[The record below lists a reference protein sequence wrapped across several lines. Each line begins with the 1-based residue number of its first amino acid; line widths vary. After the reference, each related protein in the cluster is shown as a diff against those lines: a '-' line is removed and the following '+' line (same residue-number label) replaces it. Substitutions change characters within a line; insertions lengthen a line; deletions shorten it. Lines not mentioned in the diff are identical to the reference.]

1 MSRDDVIKKLQE
13 RKHAGL
19 VLFSSG
25 STGEPKI
32 VLHDWNKLV
41 AKAMRKPNPAYRN
54 WTVIGMLGMDH
65 IGGVNTLLF
74 CLANQCRL
82 VFPESRTPNDVMKC
96 IEHNKV
102 QILPTTPSFL
112 RMTLM
117 RGAHRDFDT
126 SSLRLI
132 TYGTEPMDDDLLALV
147 SEAFPAA
154 ILKQTYGLTEVGI
167 LSTKSKNRGS
177 LMMKVGGDGYQTR
190 VVDGMLEIKAETS
203 MVGYLNAPDPFTED
217 GWFKTM
223 DRVVQDGDYLMILG
237 RESDFIN
244 VGGDKVNPLDV
255 EKAICTIPGILDC
268 AAYGVPNEI
277 MGQVVGV
284 TIQTLELNNVGTLKR
299 MIKQFLKTTLPKY
312 AMPVQVKVTREPLT
326 NDRMKKSRRDSL
338 QKD

>member
-1 MSRDDVIKKLQE
+1 MKPEPIWKLQE

-41 AKAMRKPNPAYRN
+41 SKAMRKPNPAYKN
-54 WTVIGMLGMDH
+54 WVVIGMLGMDH

-74 CLANQCRL
+74 CLANQCKL
-82 VFPESRTPNDVMKC
+82 VFPESRTPNDVMQC
-96 IEHNKV
+96 IEMHGVN
-102 QILPTTPSFL
+102 ILPTTPSFL
-112 RMTLM
+112 RMTIM
-117 RGAHRDFDT
+117 RGAHRDFNT

-132 TYGTEPMDDDLLALV
+132 TYGTEPMDDDLLLEVAN
-147 SEAFPAA
+147 AFPKA

-167 LSTKSKNRGS
+167 LSTKSLNRNS
-177 LMMKVGGDGYQTR
+177 LMMKVGGDGYHTR
-190 VVDGMLEIKAETS
+190 VVDGMLEIKSETS
-203 MVGYLNAPDPFTED
+203 MVGYLNAEDPFTED

-223 DRVVQDGDYLMILG
+223 DRVVQEGDYLMILG

-244 VGGDKVNPLDV
+244 VGGDKVNPVDV
-255 EKAICTIPGILDC
+255 EKAVCTIPGVIDC
-268 AAYGVPNEI
+268 AAYAVQNEI

-284 TIQTLELNNVGTLKR
+284 TVQTLDLTNVSTLKR
-299 MIKQFLKTTLPKY
+299 MIRQFLKTTLPKY

-338 QKD
+338 QKT